1 MFSDERAEQLVEVKV
16 VRRKNTG
23 KKGIINLDSLSKNFE
38 AGAHVTIERLREKH
52 LIANDVKIIKV
63 LAKGSINKPLIVE
76 ADDFSL
82 TAVKMIVLTGGRV
95 IRRSAQ

>member
-23 KKGIINLDSLSKNFE
+23 KKGIINLDSLSKNFD
-38 AGAHVTIERLREKH
+38 AGAYVTIERLREKR